1 MGSAG
6 HATRKRIVMKSSNK
20 GDDYDVTLTSG
31 ALIIPDPQ
39 PDVKLRVISQLLV
52 NSCSKSQRGT

>member
-31 ALIIPDPQ
+31 ALIIPDPKTV
-39 PDVKLRVISQLLV
+39 VKLRVISQLLV
-52 NSCSKSQRGT
+52 NSCNKSQRGT

>member
-31 ALIIPDPQ
+31 ALIIPDLQ
-39 PDVKLRVISQLLV
+39 PVTSLGSAEL
-52 NSCSKSQRGT
+52 